1 MSIIKVNNRSRSDVG
16 GKILQVKYTQL
27 VTADQLGT
35 TANQDIIIT
44 GMEVNI
50 TPILANS
57 VIKVESVLFGEHSS
71 TGFSANGMFFFYRDS
86 TPLKQATAGS
96 RRIGT
101 ASAND
106 NHAGADAGSTPDSA
120 NVTYFDSTHNTTS
133 QITYKL
139 VVNTLYTGTYYLNR
153 TVSDTDTNEYERGI
167 SYISA
172 TEIAP

>member
-1 MSIIKVNNRSRSDVG
+1 MSIIKVNNRSGAG

-27 VTADQLGT
+27 ITANQLGT

-50 TPILANS
+50 TPISANS
-57 VIKVESVLFGEHSS
+57 VIKVESVVFGEHDNA
-71 TGFSANGMFFFYRDS
+71 GFSANGMFFFYRDS
-86 TPLKQATAGS
+86 TVLKPAFAGS
-96 RRIGT
+96 RRNGI
-101 ASAND
+101 ASGND
-106 NHAGADAGSTPDSA
+106 NHASVDAGSTPDSA

-139 VVNTLYTGTYYLNR
+139 GVNTLYTGTYYLNR
-153 TVSDTDTNEYERGI
+153 TVTDTDTNEYERGM
-167 SYISA
+167 SFISA